1 MDEILPVS
9 AQVLDHRLHDPLLV
23 CSPYHEVGWNSS
35 RLDIT
40 EIEYEKIEI
49 EYEKTSW
56 NAIYIFFCETPA
68 TCETPAPKNPANLHL
83 SGEMVAEVQRQ
94 FSQVDKQGKT
104 LLTGSKELGL

>member
-1 MDEILPVS
+1 MNFVHFCLGGSMDEILPVS

-23 CSPYHEVGWNSS
+23 CSPYNEVGWNSS

-56 NAIYIFFCETPA
+56 NAICIFF
-68 TCETPAPKNPANLHL
+68 L
-83 SGEMVAEVQRQ
+83 
-94 FSQVDKQGKT
+94 
-104 LLTGSKELGL
+104 

>member
-56 NAIYIFFCETPA
+56 NAICIFFVRPQLPVKPRRPKKPCKFALVRRDGGRSAA
-68 TCETPAPKNPANLHL
+68 TIQP
-83 SGEMVAEVQRQ
+83 SG
-94 FSQVDKQGKT
+94 QGR
-104 LLTGSKELGL
+104 